1 MKTVILCGGKG
12 ARLKEETEF
21 KPKPMVL
28 VGTKPILWHIMKL
41 YAHHGFREFVL
52 ALGYKGQ
59 AIKEFFLN
67 ERAYAS
73 DFTLE
78 TASGEASFHQPEPDG
93 FTVTFADTGA
103 DALTGERLL
112 RLRHYLGDGP
122 FMLTY
127 GDGVADVDLPALLR
141 FHRAQGT
148 AATLT
153 GVHPHSKYGL
163 LRSDGAGRVTSFA
176 QKPTLT
182 EYVNGGFMVM
192 ESRVFDYVDEG
203 MIEDALIRMTEAGQL
218 SLYHHEGFWKA
229 MDTYQEMEELNRLW
243 QQGRPWAVWEGGPR

>member
-12 ARLKEETEF
+12 TRLKEETEF

-28 VGTKPILWHIMKL
+28 VGTKPILWHILKL
-41 YAHHGFREFVL
+41 YAHQGFRDFVL
-52 ALGYKGQ
+52 ALGYRGQ

-78 TASGEASFHQPEPDG
+78 TASGATEFHQSHADD
-93 FTVTFADTGA
+93 FRITFADTGA
-103 DALTGERLL
+103 DTLTGG
-112 RLRHYLGDGP
+112 RLRRLKRYLGDGE

-127 GDGVADVDLPALLR
+127 GDGVADVDLGELVR
-141 FHRAQGT
+141 FHRKQKT
-148 AATLT
+148 LATIT

-163 LRSDGAGRVTSFA
+163 VASDEQGRVKQFS
-176 QKPTLT
+176 QKPTLHDF
-182 EYVNGGFMVM
+182 VNGGFMVM
-192 ESRVFDYVDEG
+192 SPGVFDYIDEG
-203 MIEDALIRMTEAGQL
+203 MIEDALIRMTGEGQL
-218 SLYHHEGFWKA
+218 SVYHHQGFWKA

-243 QQGRPWAVWEGGPR
+243 ETERPWAVWEKGAS